1 MQSRRYS
8 VAAFQAVASAFFFAL
23 AAVLSGVGRGIM
35 NGNGGVGLSYSWH
48 SWDNF
53 RNSTFDLALANATF
67 DDRMAS
73 YFTSRMRDER
83 IRRRWEQRQKASG
96 TQLAGN
102 FFAVLAWFLAIPP
115 VASLAS
121 ILDDGGVRSASSTV
135 TYSFVAASFLSMI
148 EAMTEAGTAQ
158 TADWMSRTWPV
169 LYQPTNAN
177 EGQLTATQSFEMT
190 YTLMQGRTLWV
201 FALHDLLLAGG
212 LMSASYLI
220 YTSRQVGNALG
231 HLGVASVLVCLVDF
245 GFEVSRFVNWRVSS
259 NAMIVTALL
268 LDALLLPAWLICLGL
283 TLRRITIAGGAYA
296 PAMHAARTADS
307 TGDVEMQ
314 GPAPQPEPDVEQ
326 PQIHRFTV
334 ELHCEQPQIH
344 RRPGQADSHRPA
356 PAGPR
361 APPSQIKAMH
371 RNMMNIERW
380 MPVINN
386 L

>member
-48 SWDNF
+48 NF

-83 IRRRWEQRQKASG
+83 IHRRWEQRQKASG
-96 TQLAGN
+96 TQLAGC

-135 TYSFVAASFLSMI
+135 TYSFMAASFLSMI

-220 YTSRQVGNALG
+220 YTLG
-231 HLGVASVLVCLVDF
+231 HLGIASALVCLVDF

-259 NAMIVTALL
+259 NAMIVTSLL

>member
-48 SWDNF
+48 SFDNF

-83 IRRRWEQRQKASG
+83 IHRRWEQRQKASG

-259 NAMIVTALL
+259 NAMIVTSLL

-314 GPAPQPEPDVEQ
+314 GPAPQPEPEVEQ
-326 PQIHRFTV
+326 PQF
-334 ELHCEQPQIH
+334 H

>member
-1 MQSRRYS
+1 
-8 VAAFQAVASAFFFAL
+8 
-23 AAVLSGVGRGIM
+23 
-35 NGNGGVGLSYSWH
+35 
-48 SWDNF
+48 
-53 RNSTFDLALANATF
+53 
-67 DDRMAS
+67 
-73 YFTSRMRDER
+73 
-83 IRRRWEQRQKASG
+83 
-96 TQLAGN
+96 
-102 FFAVLAWFLAIPP
+102 
-115 VASLAS
+115 
-121 ILDDGGVRSASSTV
+121 
-135 TYSFVAASFLSMI
+135 
-148 EAMTEAGTAQ
+148 
-158 TADWMSRTWPV
+158 
-169 LYQPTNAN
+169 
-177 EGQLTATQSFEMT
+177 
-190 YTLMQGRTLWV
+190 
-201 FALHDLLLAGG
+201 
-212 LMSASYLI
+212 MSASYLI

-259 NAMIVTALL
+259 NAMIVTSLL

-326 PQIHRFTV
+326 PQSHRRPGQADS
-334 ELHCEQPQIH
+334 HEQPQIH

>member
-1 MQSRRYS
+1 MPSRSYS
-8 VAAFQAVASAFFFAL
+8 VAAFQAVVSAFCFAL

-35 NGNGGVGLSYSWH
+35 NGNGGIGLSYSWH
-48 SWDNF
+48 SDNSTNWPSRS
-53 RNSTFDLALANATF
+53 RNSTIDLGLANATF
-67 DDRMAS
+67 EDRMAS

-83 IRRRWEQRQKASG
+83 IHLRWEQRQKASG
-96 TQLAGN
+96 TQLAGC

-220 YTSRQVGNALG
+220 YTSRQMGKTLG
-231 HLGVASVLVCLVDF
+231 HLGIASALVCLVDF

-259 NAMIVTALL
+259 NAMIVTSLL
-268 LDALLLPAWLICLGL
+268 LGALLLPAWLLCLGL

-307 TGDVEMQ
+307 TGDVEVQ
-314 GPAPQPEPDVEQ
+314 GPAPQPEPEVDQ
-326 PQIHRFTV
+326 PQIH
-334 ELHCEQPQIH
+334 H
-344 RRPGQADSHRPA
+344 RSGVGQADSHRPA

-361 APPSQIKAMH
+361 APPSRIKAMH
-371 RNMMNIERW
+371 RDMMNIERW